1 MHTRYFNF
9 FRKPTTI
16 RVTHGGELDCNTCD
30 RTINTQ
36 DSSEGGRHPAGRARV
51 DDDDDDGGDN
61 EDDDDDHEDAANDG
75 DGDYDDKNDVND
87 ER

>member
-1 MHTRYFNF
+1 MTRYFNF

-16 RVTHGGELDCNTCD
+16 RVTHGGELDCNTCG

-36 DSSEGGRHPAGRARV
+36 DSSGGGRHPAGRARV
-51 DDDDDDGGDN
+51 NDYDNDDDDYDDDDGD
-61 EDDDDDHEDAANDG
+61 DG
-75 DGDYDDKNDVND
+75 DGDHDDVNDVND